1 MRYLFIMM
9 IPALIF
15 ADSISTLFDRVEQS
29 DLYKSRSEAIDAEF
43 EQKRA
48 SVYNDGWR
56 VGGDLTYADVKDG
69 SDSGAEYSVT
79 VGKDFMLSGSKIEA
93 LLKEEKNYAKMLKE
107 IEKNRIK
114 ARLWELYGSYCIT
127 MKALQAKGELGVI
140 YDEMNRYIDKG
151 VRFGEFDASKS
162 IMAHLALENLNLQ
175 ISELDSSL
183 QDYEAQIEA
192 IVPFDGQFEC
202 SRLKPNFNKLFDP
215 KYSALWPML
224 EGKVTSAKKMVEL
237 SGNRTQ
243 TLGVD
248 GTYVDEI
255 DTRRY
260 VLSLSIPLAFG
271 SKNEAERAA
280 AMHTFAAAR
289 HELEAFQKRYAQDTK
304 ALKTRLDIYRNHVT
318 NTESS
323 IRLSTDTLIS
333 QSRMRFV
340 AGEESFISM
349 LKAAET
355 KLQMI
360 ETILDLKTKR
370 HEAVSNYLY
379 NYAIDPE
386 RVSMA
391 PSCR

>member
-1 MRYLFIMM
+1 MLV
-9 IPALIF
+9 PALIF
-15 ADSISTLFDRVEQS
+15 ADSISTLFDKVEQS
-29 DLYKSRSEAIDAEF
+29 ALYKSRSEAIDAEF
-43 EQKRA
+43 EQKKA

-56 VGGDLTYADVKDG
+56 VGGDLAYADVKDV
-69 SDSGAEYSVT
+69 SDSATEYSVSI
-79 VGKDFMLSGSKIEA
+79 GKDFMLSGSKIEA

-114 ARLWELYGSYCIT
+114 ARLWQLYGSYCIT

-162 IMAHLALENLNLQ
+162 ITAHLALENLNLQ
-175 ISELDSSL
+175 ISELDSRL
-183 QDYEAQIEA
+183 QDFKAQIEA

-202 SRLKPNFNKLFDP
+202 RRLRPDFNKLFDP

-248 GTYVDEI
+248 GAYVDEI

-271 SKNEAERAA
+271 AKNEAERAA

-289 HELEAFQKRYAQDTK
+289 YELEAFQKRYAQDTK
-304 ALKTRLDIYRNHVT
+304 ALETRLDIYRNHVT

-323 IRLSTDTLIS
+323 IKLSTDTLIS
-333 QSRMRFV
+333 QSHMRFV

-360 ETILDLKTKR
+360 ETILELKTKR

-386 RVSMA
+386 RVSLA